1 MDDAQPAHPW
11 VSALPHAGRPHVPR
25 QNCQPSTSLPG
36 IRDLAAINLDSS
48 LADLGLDSLMSVEV
62 RQTLERELNLVLSM
76 REVRQLTL
84 RRLQELSLKA
94 DAANGA
100 CE

>member
-1 MDDAQPAHPW
+1 M
-11 VSALPHAGRPHVPR
+11 SALPHPGRPHAPP
-25 QNCQPSTSLPG
+25 QNCRLSTSLPG

-94 DAANGA
+94 DATNGA
-100 CE
+100 CG

>member
-1 MDDAQPAHPW
+1 M
-11 VSALPHAGRPHVPR
+11 
-25 QNCQPSTSLPG
+25 
-36 IRDLAAINLDSS
+36 AAINLDSS

-94 DAANGA
+94 DATNGA
-100 CE
+100 CR